1 MSEHYKTVT
10 QFEMMN
16 EGNVNFVICHENY
29 KLEATRRSYISVKLK
44 YSTVL
49 AYDKRLEKIN
59 FNILIVKLKSWEDLD
74 KDL

>member
-29 KLEATRRSYISVKLK
+29 KLEATRRSCISVKLK
-44 YSTVL
+44 YSTAL
-49 AYDKRLEKIN
+49 AYDKRLRKVN
-59 FNILIVKLKSWEDLD
+59 SNILIVKLKSWEDLD

>member
-49 AYDKRLEKIN
+49 AYDRRLEKMN
-59 FNILIVKLKSWEDLD
+59 FSILIVKLKSWEDLD

>member
-29 KLEATRRSYISVKLK
+29 KLGKQDRAASV
-44 YSTVL
+44 SSS
-49 AYDKRLEKIN
+49 
-59 FNILIVKLKSWEDLD
+59 NIALF
-74 KDL
+74 